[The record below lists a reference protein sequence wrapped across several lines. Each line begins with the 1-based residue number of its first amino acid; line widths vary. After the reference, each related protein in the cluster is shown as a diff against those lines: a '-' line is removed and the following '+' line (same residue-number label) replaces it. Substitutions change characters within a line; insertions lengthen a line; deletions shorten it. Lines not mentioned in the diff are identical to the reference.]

1 MAGQYRLGG
10 QAIVPGLIA
19 AAIVLCAVVEG
30 YWSGRW
36 SRGDGELPPGF
47 SQAVQ
52 TLPLETRSWQGR
64 MSPPVDPRVLEISGA
79 SVIASAVYRH
89 RATADAATVFLVGGW
104 SRDVSVHTPDACY
117 PGAGFT
123 MEGKPYPFLIEYVPS
138 LPESGNRQA
147 DGAAREVRTAEFTT
161 AVFTK
166 AEPTG
171 TVRLRV
177 FWAWQDGSG
186 WKSPPMPRWTYG
198 GRRPLVKV
206 YFVAESPAGTLA
218 HQSPAAA
225 LARELLPRLDA
236 EVTPALQPDGA
247 STAEAAR
254 KPQGS
259 GAER

>member
-1 MAGQYRLGG
+1 MRLRTLSTAGPYRFSR
-10 QAIVPGLIA
+10 QSIAAGLIA
-19 AAIVLCAVVEG
+19 AAIFLGTLVEG

-36 SRGDGELPPGF
+36 TDAAGDLPPGF
-47 SQAVQ
+47 LEAVQ
-52 TLPLETRSWQGR
+52 SLPLETRSWQGR
-64 MSPPVDPRVLEISGA
+64 KMGPIDPRVLEISGA
-79 SVIASAVYRH
+79 SVIVSAVYQNRTAAD
-89 RATADAATVFLVGGW
+89 RATLFLVGGW

-123 MEGKPYPFLIEYVPS
+123 MEGRPYPFLVEYVPPIS
-138 LPESGNRQA
+138 ESESGGPKGAA
-147 DGAAREVRTAEFTT
+147 DGTVRTAEFTT

-198 GRRPLVKV
+198 GRRPLVKA
-206 YFVAESPAGTLA
+206 YFVAEAPVGTLA
-218 HQSPAAA
+218 HHSPAAA

-236 EVTPALQPDGA
+236 AITPILQTDGA
-247 STAEAAR
+247 NH
-254 KPQGS
+254 
-259 GAER
+259 

>member
-1 MAGQYRLGG
+1 MVGQHRLAGQTV
-10 QAIVPGLIA
+10 VPGLIA
-19 AAIVLCAVVEG
+19 AAIVLCALVEG

-36 SRGDGELPPGF
+36 TDSDGELPPGF
-47 SQAVQ
+47 LEAVQ

-64 MSPPVDPRVLEISGA
+64 TAPPIDPRVLEISGA
-79 SVIASAVYRH
+79 AVIVSAAYRN
-89 RATADAATVFLVGGW
+89 RATADGVTVFLVGGW

-123 MEGKPYPFLIEYVPS
+123 MEGRPYPFLIEYVPS

-147 DGAAREVRTAEFTT
+147 DGTAGEVRTAEFTT

-198 GRRPLVKV
+198 GRRPLVKA
-206 YFVAESPAGTLA
+206 YFVAESPAAALA
-218 HQSPAAA
+218 HQSPAVA

-236 EVTPALQPDGA
+236 VLTPALQ
-247 STAEAAR
+247 
-254 KPQGS
+254 GS
-259 GAER
+259 GEHLP